1 MSMKEWNHCCI
12 KQFFDLLVH
21 FIVTISLISIKLYH
35 VVIFVCKSSCGET
48 RTRHEAK
55 KKISLF
61 PENRMG
67 KNEFTRAAGISFF
80 FCQYQRHT
88 IVML

>member
-35 VVIFVCKSSCGET
+35 VVIFVCKSLCGKT
-48 RTRHEAK
+48 RTRHE
-55 KKISLF
+55 
-61 PENRMG
+61 
-67 KNEFTRAAGISFF
+67 
-80 FCQYQRHT
+80 
-88 IVML
+88 